1 MAPVVAGLLI
11 IAGLSMVAG
20 WATVFRNRYYLG
32 LLGFA
37 FLALAGALLAAQKVN
52 AAKEFGATA
61 PGAAA
66 IARVLLPVA
75 AVFFLAAVVA
85 AVHEVRRRIAEMRED
100 YRAAEE
106 ALLAITQASAE
117 KEKAPSGDQAASDET
132 DQQ

>member
-1 MAPVVAGLLI
+1 MAPVVASLLI

-32 LLGFA
+32 LLGLA

-52 AAKEFGATA
+52 AAKEFGAAA

-66 IARVLLPVA
+66 IARVLLPA
-75 AVFFLAAVVA
+75 AGVLFLAAVVA

-100 YRAAEE
+100 YRAAEQ
-106 ALLAITQASAE
+106 ALFEITQAAIE
-117 KEKAPSGDQAASDET
+117 KEKTASGDQAASDDT
-132 DQQ
+132 GQQ

>member
-1 MAPVVAGLLI
+1 MAPVVASLLI

-32 LLGFA
+32 LLGLA

-61 PGAAA
+61 PSAAA
-66 IARVLLPVA
+66 IARVLLPAA

>member
-37 FLALAGALLAAQKVN
+37 FLALAGALLAAQKVS

-66 IARVLLPVA
+66 VARVLLPVA

-117 KEKAPSGDQAASDET
+117 KEKAASGDQAASDET